1 LHDFLSI
8 VSAQVVNI
16 MKSRTVSSLKPE
28 DFKQLNKDGVR
39 FEALVCQMLDA
50 MGYRILERP
59 GIGSDGGR
67 DVLVERILKDDMGEK
82 RETVLVQCKHHA
94 HSRKAVRDSD
104 VGVWRNAM
112 TRYKARGYLLV
123 TDSRVTENLSR
134 SFREFTNDDANAANW
149 ATAWDVD
156 QLISLLNQ
164 HTEVV
169 DSFFDLEPTFQTPL
183 GDLADEVRTWLQTIR
198 YDVVYLDQ
206 SSRAARDLLAT
217 LEEGSIKQQVLV
229 RCIDGEVSGAQ
240 VEELVSLL
248 DRKVPQGW
256 LISEKRI
263 SKSARMRAS
272 EDVSVKVFNLAE
284 FLQTMIWGRY
294 FAALADLADKEGI
307 PNLYVDPA
315 CYKLEMNGE
324 GRLIG
329 KDERDSLDAY
339 IDEWLIE
346 RGKMHISLLG
356 EFGAGKTWF
365 CRHYAHRQLQRFLR
379 DPIRERLPLLITLRM
394 FAKAMTAQQLINDAL
409 LEQYNLPFVGS
420 AYDVFRNMN
429 RRGKLLLILDGFD
442 EMARQVDYQ
451 TVVDNFWELGKLA
464 DDGSK
469 VILTSRTEYF
479 RWAKESEKIFRGEE
493 YGRRTIVLEPPK
505 FEVLYI
511 RPFDNRQI
519 RDVVIR
525 RLGDDKGSSAAD
537 RILGSENLAEMARK
551 PVLVELLL
559 TALDEVKAAELEY
572 QAQVYLYA
580 TNKLLLRNISAEK
593 TFTSTADKLY
603 FLCELAWEMIGSNE
617 LRIHYTVIPERITNY
632 FGDRIRDQHELDN
645 WDFDLRA
652 QTLLHRDAA
661 GYYEFAHKSLAEYF
675 VAFKFAAELGC
686 LDKSYARTYCEGD
699 GQPCKVPIEPK
710 DVITLRETFGSMPLS
725 DMRMQAVRGL
735 MQGMISADDVNR
747 LWKVVEETKGKTSE
761 EVKYA
766 GGNAATLLLI
776 RGEQFARRNLAKAVL
791 RSVNFINKDLMGI
804 QLQGA
809 TLQETSLIGADL
821 SHSDLTAVIL
831 DEGSLVCADLR
842 NTKGLEPRFFHFV
855 SEKIPRINDFHG
867 RDAESAEIHRF
878 LDNGRRPCV
887 AVIVGRTGAGKSAL
901 LASVARQHIEMK
913 GRPVCWYQDTATR
926 VTLRRSDDF
935 YGEIA
940 TFMTVAGHTSLAAFF
955 ARETPIKQKGLSN
968 AFSYDEKTIQKIK
981 SLILPAFKKE
991 KWLICIDDITLPSE
1005 GFTNFQSGRFTDFLT
1020 FFAKKDCSTRI
1031 IVTTQ
1036 SIPQELAGQVL
1047 SLQLDKPWK

>member
-1 LHDFLSI
+1 
-8 VSAQVVNI
+8 
-16 MKSRTVSSLKPE
+16 MKSRTVSGLKPE
-28 DFKQLNKDGVR
+28 HFRQLPKDGMR
-39 FEALVCQMLDA
+39 FEALVCLLLDA
-50 MGYRILERP
+50 MGYKILERP
-59 GIGSDGGR
+59 SIGADGGR
-67 DVLVERILKDDMGEK
+67 DVLVERILRDEMGEK

-94 HSRKAVRDSD
+94 RSRRAVNDRD

-112 TRYKARGYLLV
+112 TRYKARVYLLV

-134 SFREFTNDDANAANW
+134 SFREFTNDDTNAPNW
-149 ATAWDVD
+149 ATFWDVD

-164 HTEVV
+164 HTEVI
-169 DSFFDLEPTFQTPL
+169 DSFFDLKPTVQTPL
-183 GDLADEVRTWLQTIR
+183 DDLADEVRIWLQTIR
-198 YDVVYLDQ
+198 YDVVYLSQ
-206 SSRAARDLLAT
+206 SSHAVRDLLAT
-217 LEEGSIKQQVLV
+217 LEEGSIKQEVLV
-229 RCIDGEVSGAQ
+229 RCIDGEVSGAH
-240 VEELVSLL
+240 VEELVKSL

-263 SKSARMRAS
+263 SKSARTRAS
-272 EDVSVKVFNLAE
+272 EDVSVKVFNLAG
-284 FLQTMIWGRY
+284 FLQAMIWGTY
-294 FAALADLADKEGI
+294 FAALADLVDKEGI

-324 GRLIG
+324 GRQIG
-329 KDERDSLDAY
+329 KDERDSLDVY

-365 CRHYAHRQLQRFLR
+365 CLHYAHRQLQRFLR
-379 DPIRERLPLLITLRM
+379 DPSRERLPLLITLRM

-442 EMARQVDYQ
+442 EMAKQADFQ

-493 YGRRTIVLEPPK
+493 KGGRTIVLDTPK

-511 RPFDNRQI
+511 RPFDNDQI

-525 RLGDDKGSSAAD
+525 RLGDAKGSAAAD

-559 TALDEVKAAELEY
+559 TALDEVNAAVLED

-603 FLCELAWEMIGSNE
+603 FLCELAWEMIRSNE

-632 FGDRIRDQHELDN
+632 FGDRIKDQHELDN

-686 LDKSYARTYCEGD
+686 LDKSYARTYCEVD
-699 GQPCKVPIEPK
+699 GQPCKVPIERK
-710 DVITLRETFGSMPLS
+710 GVIALSETFGSIPFS
-725 DMRMQAVRGL
+725 DMRMRAVRAL
-735 MQGMISADDVNR
+735 MRGMISEEDVNK
-747 LWKVVEETKGKTSE
+747 LWKVIGETKGK
-761 EVKYA
+761 
-766 GGNAATLLLI
+766 
-776 RGEQFARRNLAKAVL
+776 
-791 RSVNFINKDLMGI
+791 
-804 QLQGA
+804 
-809 TLQETSLIGADL
+809 
-821 SHSDLTAVIL
+821 
-831 DEGSLVCADLR
+831 
-842 NTKGLEPRFFHFV
+842 
-855 SEKIPRINDFHG
+855 
-867 RDAESAEIHRF
+867 
-878 LDNGRRPCV
+878 
-887 AVIVGRTGAGKSAL
+887 
-901 LASVARQHIEMK
+901 
-913 GRPVCWYQDTATR
+913 
-926 VTLRRSDDF
+926 
-935 YGEIA
+935 
-940 TFMTVAGHTSLAAFF
+940 
-955 ARETPIKQKGLSN
+955 
-968 AFSYDEKTIQKIK
+968 
-981 SLILPAFKKE
+981 
-991 KWLICIDDITLPSE
+991 
-1005 GFTNFQSGRFTDFLT
+1005 
-1020 FFAKKDCSTRI
+1020 
-1031 IVTTQ
+1031 
-1036 SIPQELAGQVL
+1036 
-1047 SLQLDKPWK
+1047 